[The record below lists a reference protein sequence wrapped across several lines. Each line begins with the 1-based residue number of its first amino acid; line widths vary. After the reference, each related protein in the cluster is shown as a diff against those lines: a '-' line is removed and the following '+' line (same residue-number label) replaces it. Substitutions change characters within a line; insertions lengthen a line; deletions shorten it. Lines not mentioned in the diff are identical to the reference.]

1 MKNLVIKIST
11 VVVLVLFGA
20 GCANTDSATQSTAK
34 SAQEEIA
41 TTVTMPISGMQ
52 FTLPKNW
59 KLEKLD
65 QKSGGMGKQ
74 DIAIIN
80 VPDPKY
86 HVTIPMIITEYGSA
100 EPTEQPIKV
109 TPTGVKIYV
118 DACAP
123 AISCYTV
130 FYKGTSYGVH
140 FSEPDSNEVP
150 PQNLDGVWFPST
162 TVTEKDTLNFLST
175 MK

>member
-1 MKNLVIKIST
+1 MKTITLNIST
-11 VVVLVLFGA
+11 VVILALFGA
-20 GCANTDSATQSTAK
+20 GCASTDSATQSTAK

-41 TTVTMPISGMQ
+41 TTVMMPISGMQ
-52 FTLPKNW
+52 FTLPRNW

-86 HVTIPMIITEYGSA
+86 HVTIPMIVTEYGSA
-100 EPTEQPIKV
+100 EPTEKPDAV
-109 TPTGVKIYV
+109 TATGVKIYA

-140 FSEPDSNEVP
+140 FSEPDSNEVAP
-150 PQNLDGVWFPST
+150 ENLDGVWFPST

-175 MK
+175 VK